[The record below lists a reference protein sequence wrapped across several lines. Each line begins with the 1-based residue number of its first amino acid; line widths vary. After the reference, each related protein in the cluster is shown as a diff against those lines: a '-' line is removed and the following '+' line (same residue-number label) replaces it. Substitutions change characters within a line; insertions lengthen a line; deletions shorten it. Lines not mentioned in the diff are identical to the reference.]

1 MFDPKWRSACLVF
14 EQLNKLIVSSFFK
27 IILLFLIAL
36 TIIILGW
43 QLEKAIAQHLPG
55 SEIAQNQD
63 NNFQISRELYL
74 ENCASCHVPIPAE
87 VLPTETW
94 QQILENPQQH
104 YGESL
109 PRMIS
114 INTRLIWNYLRT
126 FSRPLLPNETKP
138 QYVTS
143 SRYFRALHPQVNLP
157 QPVTHQS
164 CILCHPRA
172 QQLNYRALSSEWEG
186 SQ

>member
-1 MFDPKWRSACLVF
+1 MFDLKWRNVRF
-14 EQLNKLIVSSFFK
+14 VVRQLNELIISSVSRV
-27 IILLFLIAL
+27 ILLFLIAL
-36 TIIILGW
+36 VSVICGW
-43 QLEKAIAQHLPG
+43 QLEMA
-55 SEIAQNQD
+55 IAQNQD

-74 ENCASCHVPIPAE
+74 ENCASCHIPIPAE

-94 QQILENPQQH
+94 QQILENPQKH

-126 FSRPLLPNETKP
+126 FSRPLLLNETKP
-138 QYVTS
+138 QYVTN
-143 SRYFRALHPQVNLP
+143 SRYFRALHPQVDLP

-164 CILCHPRA
+164 CILCHPGA
-172 QQLNYRALSSEWEG
+172 QKLDYRTLSPEWGEN
-186 SQ
+186 Q